1 MGRRRAMWL
10 LLVWLVLLVLL
21 LGRRSLDEQV
31 GLMRGMHDGRQ
42 RRRQHAMRG
51 VVMHT
56 VEDWVIRQGELH
68 RGPLLDVGM
77 TAGVPVRVFSQGFAR
92 QRGRRRKQ

>member
-1 MGRRRAMWL
+1 M
-10 LLVWLVLLVLL
+10 WLVLMLLLLLL
-21 LGRRSLDEQV
+21 LGRRPLDEQV
-31 GLMRGMHDGRQ
+31 GMMRGMHDGRQ

-56 VEDWVIRQGELH
+56 VEDRVIRQGELH

-77 TAGVPVRVFSQGFAR
+77 TAGVLVRDFGQGFAR
-92 QRGRRRKQ
+92 QRRRGRTQ